1 MFVKFRR
8 IIDTFELKQ
17 ILKFCVGGGSAVLTD
32 FVVYIL
38 LKQYIALSVAKM
50 ISFVIGAAI
59 GFLINKLWT
68 FESRNFRLREIF
80 RYALLYAV
88 SATANTMVNKGV
100 LSLSNITIIAFLC
113 ATAVS
118 TIINFLGQKFFVFKK
133 V

>member
-17 ILKFCVGGGSAVLTD
+17 IFKFCVGGGSAVLMD

-68 FESRNFRLREIF
+68 FESRNFRF
-80 RYALLYAV
+80 ALLYAV

-118 TIINFLGQKFFVFKK
+118 TIINFLGQKFFAVW
-133 V
+133 

>member
-17 ILKFCVGGGSAVLTD
+17 IFKFCVGGGSAVLTD

-50 ISFVIGAAI
+50 ISFVGAAI